1 MLGKR
6 IFLIFIIIIC
16 NFLPTLSDE
25 IKIIS
30 KVNNEIITNIDL
42 ENQKKYLLL
51 MNDNLKNLSKSEILE
66 LSKNSLIKEIIKK
79 NETKKYIKFE
89 KNSELE
95 EKLIKQNYSNLGLK
109 SMSEYLSILKKKDLS
124 LEFIKNKLLI
134 EKQWNA
140 LIFEKFKDK
149 VKIDQNEIKKRIKI
163 YESKQEKLYE
173 VNLSEILFNFQSN
186 FEEIK
191 KFIEQYG
198 FESAATKYSISDTSS
213 DKGKIGWIN
222 LNNLAPQIQK
232 KIQVLE
238 NGNYTN
244 PIEIPNGKL
253 ILKLNSKKEI
263 KRKFDFK
270 REMKKQIAFERNR
283 QLNSFSLNYYK
294 KLKQNSTITNEH

>member
-1 MLGKR
+1 MSGKK
-6 IFLIFIIIIC
+6 IFLIFIIFIC
-16 NFLPTLSDE
+16 NSLPTFSNE
-25 IKIIS
+25 IKIIC
-30 KVNNEIITNIDL
+30 KVNNEIITNVDL

-51 MNDNLKNLSKSEILE
+51 MNDNLKNLSKSEILK
-66 LSKNSLIKEIIKK
+66 LSKNSLIREIIKK

-95 EKLIKQNYSNLGLK
+95 EKLIHQNYSNLGLK

-134 EKQWNA
+134 EKLWNT

-149 VKIDQNEIKKRIKI
+149 VKIDQNEIKERIKL

-186 FEEIK
+186 FVEIK
-191 KFIEQYG
+191 KFIEQHG

-213 DKGKIGWIN
+213 HKGKIGWVS

-232 KIQVLE
+232 KILVLE
-238 NGNYTN
+238 VGNYTN

-270 REMKKQIAFERNR
+270 REMKKQIAFEQNR
-283 QLNSFSLNYYK
+283 QLNNFSLNYYK
-294 KLKQNSTITNEH
+294 KLKQNSIIINEN

>member
-1 MLGKR
+1 MSNKK
-6 IFLIFIIIIC
+6 IFLIFIIFIC
-16 NFLPTLSDE
+16 NSLPTFSNE

-30 KVNNEIITNIDL
+30 KVNNEIITNVDL

-51 MNDNLKNLSKSEILE
+51 MNDNLKNLSKSEILK
-66 LSKNSLIKEIIKK
+66 LSKNSLIREIIKK

-95 EKLIKQNYSNLGLK
+95 EKLIHQNYSNLGFK

-134 EKQWNA
+134 EKLWNT

-149 VKIDQNEIKKRIKI
+149 VNVDQNEIKKRIKL
-163 YESKQEKLYE
+163 YQSKQDKLYE

-186 FEEIK
+186 FVEIK
-191 KFIEQYG
+191 KFIEQHG

-213 DKGKIGWIN
+213 HNGKIGWVN

-232 KIQVLE
+232 KILVLE
-238 NGNYTN
+238 VGNYTN
-244 PIEIPNGKL
+244 PIEIPNGRL

-270 REMKKQIAFERNR
+270 REMKKQITFEQNR
-283 QLNSFSLNYYK
+283 QLNNFSLNYYK
-294 KLKQNSTITNEH
+294 KLKQNSIIINEY